1 MYPCAHTHRH
11 AHTHPGLEN
20 PSQKLYFI
28 KENHSDVDGLPKP
41 QAVTKSTE
49 CPGRDA
55 FAKPCLS
62 RWFGLEMFKNTWQP

>member
-1 MYPCAHTHRH
+1 MIY
-11 AHTHPGLEN
+11 
-20 PSQKLYFI
+20 QKLYFI

-62 RWFGLEMFKNTWQP
+62 RWFGLEMFKNTWQPQFGLEFIVNSVDKIMQI